1 MTTSH
6 VAIIIIIKMTIVK
19 SIAMTNVL
27 IELHDQIWILVAK
40 CHNHKNHFF

>member
-1 MTTSH
+1 MTISH

-27 IELHDQIWILVAK
+27 MKLHD
-40 CHNHKNHFF
+40 